1 MTELSIVIPVYNEE
15 LNIEILYDEI
25 INSIHNIKYEI
36 IFIDD
41 GSTDKSLQN
50 IKKLINK
57 NHYVKVLKNPKNY
70 GQSKSMYNGIKI
82 ASSNNIVTIDSD
94 LQNDPKDISKLYEI
108 YKSNNNNCLV
118 SGIRLKRKDDII
130 KKISSLF
137 ANKIRS
143 MYLNDKC
150 SDTGC
155 SLKVFPKSAF
165 LKFDYFNGMHRFIP
179 ALFVGFGYP
188 VFYENVNHRHRIHG
202 KTKYGIFNRIF
213 INIKNM
219 IHVKKIITNK
229 NRGL

>member
-1 MTELSIVIPVYNEE
+1 
-15 LNIEILYDEI
+15 
-25 INSIHNIKYEI
+25 
-36 IFIDD
+36 
-41 GSTDKSLQN
+41 
-50 IKKLINK
+50 
-57 NHYVKVLKNPKNY
+57 
-70 GQSKSMYNGIKI
+70 MYNGIKI